1 MPKKIRELKAQL
13 SKAGFILLPKRG
25 KASHSRWKHPL
36 LPYLITL
43 SGNDGDDAQRYQE
56 KDAADAPSQ
65 AFESLGQG
73 AAGDALYD
81 LEQLQQQEETEEDTT
96 L

>member
-13 SKAGFILLPKRG
+13 SKAGFVLLPKRG
-25 KASHSRWKHPL
+25 KGSHSRWKHPL

-56 KDAADAPSQ
+56 KDVR
-65 AFESLGQG
+65 
-73 AAGDALYD
+73 DALYD
-81 LEQLQQQEETEEDTT
+81 LEQLQQEETEDDAT